1 MQQNNEDLVTR
12 EMNNNEIRDSLI
24 LEKIAAGREVEK
36 REILVRTQS
45 DLGNYLRDNLEP
57 EDIFIDDETL
67 DNEFDEILHQN
78 ILNTADGN
86 VDFKITNKV
95 KD

>member
-24 LEKIAAGREVEK
+24 LEKVAAGREVEK

-78 ILNTADGN
+78 ILNTGDGN
-86 VDFKITNKV
+86 VDFKITDKV

>member
-36 REILVRTQS
+36 RRILVRTQS

-78 ILNTADGN
+78 ILNTDDGN
-86 VDFKITNKV
+86 VDFKITDKV

>member
-24 LEKIAAGREVEK
+24 LEKVAAGREVEK

-45 DLGNYLRDNLEP
+45 DLGNYLRNNLEP

-78 ILNTADGN
+78 ILNTGDGN
-86 VDFKITNKV
+86 VDFKITDKV